1 MKNILLLIVTFSLAF
16 PSFSQSGKL
25 KSKKVRIENPYEI
38 SILGVDN
45 QPGISLT
52 AVVYQNP
59 EDNYF
64 ELIVND
70 EQTTLSYEANLYDM
84 TGNLL
89 KHNFIVEM
97 YTIIPINN
105 LTNGTY
111 YLKIINKGEV
121 LKIFQIVKK

>member
-1 MKNILLLIVTFSLAF
+1 MKNILLSVLIFLVGFS
-16 PSFSQSGKL
+16 SFAQKD
-25 KSKKVRIENPYEI
+25 KSKNKKDKFENPYEI
-38 SILGVDN
+38 SVLGVDN

-59 EDNYF
+59 EENYF

-89 KHNFIVEM
+89 KHNFIVEV
-97 YTIIPINN
+97 YTIIPVNI
-105 LTNGTY
+105 LTNGIY
-111 YLKIINKGEV
+111 YLKIINSGEV